1 MNRLTDE
8 QWLKIVRQHWAV
20 ENHCHGTWDMAFEE
34 DDRPWIR
41 NAPRGTLVVMLLR
54 RMAFN
59 MLALFRSV
67 TQRSEERRRT
77 PWRDIMRWMHN
88 AVIGIQG
95 HEIESLRARCA
106 LGG

>member
-1 MNRLTDE
+1 MNRLTDK
-8 QWLKIVRQHWAV
+8 QWLRVVRQHWAV
-20 ENHCHGTWDMAFEE
+20 ENHCHGTWDTAFEE
-34 DDRPWIR
+34 DDRPWIK
-41 NAPRGTLVVMLLR
+41 NEPQGTLVVMLLR

-77 PWRDIMRWMHN
+77 PWRDIMRWMHH

-95 HEIESLRARCA
+95 HELASLRARPA
-106 LGG
+106 IGG